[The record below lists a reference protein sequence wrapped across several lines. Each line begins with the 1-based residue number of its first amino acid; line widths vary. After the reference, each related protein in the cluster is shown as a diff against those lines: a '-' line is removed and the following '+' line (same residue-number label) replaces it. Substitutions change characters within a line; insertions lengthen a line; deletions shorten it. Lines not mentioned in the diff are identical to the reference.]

1 MTGTSS
7 VPLERPQSWLDREY
21 RVGDEQLG
29 FIRVLYCAFVLFVI
43 GLPSVTWIAD
53 SPHLLFD
60 PPFLSA
66 ANLLSGW
73 PSSGMLWI
81 LSLALVVLF
90 LLLLFGFFVPTVSV
104 LVSLLMIAGS
114 NLQFSYGKID
124 HNNILLVLTPLIMAR
139 SGWGNR
145 YTLGQSPPAPN
156 RSGACLGVL
165 AIVVGFAMFT
175 AGFQKLAT
183 GWLDIRTQASYGHFI
198 HDFYTDSRQALLAP
212 IAIHVRSKAFWEG
225 LDYSTVGFEL
235 LFIVA
240 VIRRWLF
247 RAWIGLA
254 VLFHTGVLLVL
265 NIGFSVNF
273 AVYLFFVDW
282 PLPRPFA
289 LSRKVSWLLAA
300 SGSILVLGVWWLS
313 VGPDQPLFV
322 RMSPSVAKYVV
333 SRLVGPANINDTTL
347 EILPTFLAVV
357 AGVALI
363 VRRTKVSPRLSA
375 LETVDTA

>member
-1 MTGTSS
+1 MTGAPS
-7 VPLERPQSWLDREY
+7 VPLDRPQSWLDREY

-43 GLPSVTWIAD
+43 GLPAVTWIAD
-53 SPHLLFD
+53 SPQLLFD

-81 LSLALVVLF
+81 LSLALVILF
-90 LLLLFGFFVPTVSV
+90 LLLLFGFFVPSVSV
-104 LVSLLMIAGS
+104 LASLFMIAGS

-145 YTLGQSPPAPN
+145 YTLGQSPPTPN
-156 RSGACLGVL
+156 RSGTCIGVL
-165 AIVVGFAMFT
+165 SIVVGFAMFT

-183 GWLDIRTQASYGHFI
+183 GWLDIGTQASYGHFI
-198 HDFYTDSRQALLAP
+198 HDFYSDSRQALLAP
-212 IAIHVRSKAFWEG
+212 IAIHIRSKAFWEG

-254 VLFHTGVLLVL
+254 VLFHTGVLLIL

-273 AVYLFFVDW
+273 AVYLLFVDW
-282 PLPRPFA
+282 PLPRQFA
-289 LSRKVSWLLAA
+289 LSRRMSWLLAA
-300 SGSILVLGVWWLS
+300 AGSILVLGVWWLS
-313 VGPDQPLFV
+313 VGPDQPLFL
-322 RMSPSVAKYVV
+322 RMSPSLAKYVV
-333 SRLVGPANINDTTL
+333 SRLVGPASINDTTF
-347 EILPTFLAVV
+347 EILPTFLAIV
-357 AGVALI
+357 AGAALI
-363 VRRTKVSPRLSA
+363 VRRTTASSKLAA
-375 LETVDTA
+375 LETVDAA